1 MAWIA
6 CVARASALE
15 LCLAIAAACCAASVA
30 ASDAKFG
37 ADITAALPSERAWAT
52 GIASIRVSALVPAS
66 KTLRDNVERSIDR
79 SMFGARTSR
88 ERLRR
93 ADRRRDM
100 GFPDEIRCGY
110 ALSVGYRVGMEALAR
125 GAIAASGPKSDSDG
139 RLRRARGRS
148 RATFGFRDTATDAW
162 SDMTWPG
169 KLRCW

>member
-93 ADRRRDM
+93 ADRRPGM
-100 GFPDEIRCGY
+100 GFPDEIQCGE
-110 ALSVGYRVGMEALAR
+110 ALSVGFRGGMEAFAP
-125 GAIAASGPKSDSDG
+125 GAVRPSRPHTDFPVPLRAA
-139 RLRRARGRS
+139 
-148 RATFGFRDTATDAW
+148 
-162 SDMTWPG
+162 
-169 KLRCW
+169 